1 MVNKHIAISRHLWY
15 FIAMKFEQLLKLL
28 NGETIFS
35 SSMLLVGSESI
46 NIIRKQLTRWVS
58 NGKLIQLRR
67 SIYAVAQP
75 YKDMQPHPFLI
86 ANMMRRASYVSL
98 QSALAYFEIIPEYVP
113 ITTSVTTGRSEEIT
127 TKVGRFQ
134 FRHIKKELFWGYQ
147 EIEVSSGI
155 KVFIALPEKSL
166 LDLIYLTP
174 QSDSIDYLEEL
185 RLQNIERID
194 TKMLIDFAQKFK
206 SPKISRAA
214 VRIIGLIQE

>member
-1 MVNKHIAISRHLWY
+1 
-15 FIAMKFEQLLKLL
+15 MKFEQLLKLL
-28 NGETIFS
+28 SGETIFS
-35 SSMLLVGSESI
+35 SSMLLAGSESI
-46 NIIRKQLTRWVS
+46 NVIRKQLTRWVS

-67 SIYAVAQP
+67 GIYAVAQP

-98 QSALAYFEIIPEYVP
+98 QSALAYFGIIPEYVP
-113 ITTSVTTGRSEEIT
+113 ITTSVTTKRSEEIT
-127 TKVGRFQ
+127 TKAGRFQ
-134 FRHIKKELFWGYQ
+134 FRHIKKELFWGYR
-147 EIEVSSGI
+147 EIEVSGGI

-174 QSDSIDYLEEL
+174 QSDSMEYLEEL

-214 VRIIGLIQE
+214 VRIISLIQE